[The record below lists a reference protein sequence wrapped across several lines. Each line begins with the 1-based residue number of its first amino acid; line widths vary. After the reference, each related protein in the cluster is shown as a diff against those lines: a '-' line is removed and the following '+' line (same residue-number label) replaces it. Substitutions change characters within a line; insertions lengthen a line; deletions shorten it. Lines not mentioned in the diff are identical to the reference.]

1 MRKPIV
7 GVLSTAFLL
16 GMTASAYAVH
26 VEEVAE
32 NTPAVATGSVKI
44 TIDGAVRMRGYTQQD
59 TTDDDGFDGAEG
71 LPNSSADIDGYD
83 GRVQLGTKVQAGD
96 GASAYIRL
104 ETGDASSDVYGWGD
118 SNWDNNGLMSGGS
131 KGADGAND
139 LSILE
144 AWVMY
149 QPCNVGV
156 KVGHQLLSHGKKL
169 FYDHT
174 GSGDDAI
181 VVFGELINGAN
192 VSGAV
197 IKFSEGQYINFV
209 GGTADH
215 RDDIDGYSGTYTQKL
230 SDVASVDANL
240 MFLHNDE
247 DGMKFYNLGVDGTF
261 KLGMVELLA
270 DVEYQFGDLYEDDTE
285 TVGAKGYAVMVD
297 ARVDLQPFKVGALIG
312 YGSGDDGEDEDYD
325 GFVNFL
331 TDTTYQLVI
340 PGYRLAVP
348 GMGDKNTGLSN
359 LMVWQLY
366 ASLDTTC
373 PITSKPLAL
382 QARVSKITLNEDAD
396 TNNEDDVG
404 VELAAFA
411 TLKITKN
418 LSYNIELAYLV
429 AGDAWDAYAAD
440 PDPDNAYFMRHGLEL
455 KF

>member
-1 MRKPIV
+1 
-7 GVLSTAFLL
+7 LL

-32 NTPAVATGSVKI
+32 NTPAVATGSVKV
-44 TIDGAVRMRGYTQQD
+44 TIDGSVRMRGYAQQD
-59 TTDDDGFDGAEG
+59 TIENNKNDEG
-71 LPNSSADIDGYD
+71 SLDITGYD
-83 GRVQLGTKVQAGD
+83 GRVQLGTMVQAGD
-96 GASAYIRL
+96 GASGYIRL
-104 ETGDASSDVYGWGD
+104 ETGDTTKDFYGWGA
-118 SNWDNNGLMSGGS
+118 SNGLTADGGS
-131 KGADGAND
+131 KKTDVDGND

-156 KVGHQLLSHGKKL
+156 KAGHQLLSHGRKL

-181 VVFGELINGAN
+181 VVFGELINGAK
-192 VSGAV
+192 VSAAV
-197 IKFSEGQYINFV
+197 IKFDEDSALDN
-209 GGTADH
+209 H
-215 RDDIDGYSGTYTQKL
+215 DDVDGYSGIYTQKL
-230 SDVASVDANL
+230 GDVASVDANL

-247 DGMKFYNLGVDGTF
+247 VGMKFYNLGVDGTF

-270 DVEYQFGDLYEDDTE
+270 DVEYQFGNVSEDDLGNE
-285 TVGAKGYAVMVD
+285 ENAKGYAVMVD

-312 YGSGDDGEDEDYD
+312 YGSGDDGEDEDND
-325 GFVNFL
+325 EFVNFI

-348 GMGDKNTGLSN
+348 GMGGVMNTGLSN

-373 PITSKPLAL
+373 PITSKPLGL
-382 QARVSKITLNEDAD
+382 QARVSKITLNEDAG

-411 TLKITKN
+411 NLKITKN
-418 LSYNIELAYLV
+418 LSYTIELAYLV
-429 AGDAWDAYAAD
+429 AGDAWDSAAAD
-440 PDPDNAYFMRHGLEL
+440 PDPDNAYFMRHALEL